1 MGPRVSKKRL
11 QVLEKIMKSGELWFS
26 NPLFMNDLEE
36 MRFGIH
42 EGVALFESSDAVDR
56 ACNTPQRAH
65 AVKHHLRHY
74 FNQFDNQHAFD
85 VYVFCFSEHLPE
97 KTDGILSMW
106 RGYGGQGNGAALV
119 FNTGFITPR
128 AESPLIL
135 SKVHY
140 DSKDNRVK
148 FINEKLNEW
157 CAIVNSAQL
166 QDDQIYLAAYH
177 FFHLIKIFALTFKH
191 DGFREEC
198 EWRIIY
204 LPDRD
209 PQGLLKGGFDY
220 VIGSRGVEP
229 KLRFKIAP
237 LQLEPAETWTFASI
251 LERIILG
258 PSISSPLAKSSIVRM
273 LEKVGRP
280 EFAPKV
286 SPSSIPL
293 RPL

>member
-166 QDDQIYLAAYH
+166 QDDQILPIRLTQIPTTCRMRPVAGIKLGKGWRVRAARYS
-177 FFHLIKIFALTFKH
+177 
-191 DGFREEC
+191 E
-198 EWRIIY
+198 
-204 LPDRD
+204 
-209 PQGLLKGGFDY
+209 QGPE
-220 VIGSRGVEP
+220 GVE
-229 KLRFKIAP
+229 RVVAP
-237 LQLEPAETWTFASI
+237 VEAERE
-251 LERIILG
+251 L
-258 PSISSPLAKSSIVRM
+258 VQ
-273 LEKVGRP
+273 VG
-280 EFAPKV
+280 
-286 SPSSIPL
+286 L
-293 RPL
+293 